1 MKWNFDTYGKIE
13 LVAATGKDT
22 GSLILI
28 KADAKSDPNY
38 TFGSDELDKL
48 FQSMINSDMP
58 IRDPALVLFS
68 DKEGD
73 AKFPRASIEAEA
85 MTEKEDGRR
94 YNHTYAAWQ
103 LKPEAYTPTNFEMHV
118 KFGKPSLWA
127 FCDGF
132 VTNGGRSKAP
142 RAKLTFAS
150 AKVPAKPQG
159 PAKPNGPQKR

>member
-1 MKWNFDTYGKIE
+1 MKWDFNVYTSVE
-13 LVAATGKDT
+13 LVAATGKDS

-28 KADAKSDPNY
+28 KGDSKSDPKFS
-38 TFGSDELDKL
+38 FGADELDKL
-48 FQSMINSDMP
+48 FQSMVNSDMP

-73 AKFPRASIEAEA
+73 YRFPRAAVEAEA
-85 MTEKEDGRR
+85 VVEKEGAR

-103 LKPEAYTPTNFEMHV
+103 LKPEAYVPTNFEMHV

-150 AKVPAKPQG
+150 AKALAAPAN
-159 PAKPNGPQKR
+159 KPNAPKPRA